1 MSDVWTDI
9 HRTYNTRLDENPCRL
24 PIHLL
29 KRSVLMSSELLLDS
43 FLGTGT
49 TAIAANCNR
58 GSEALP
64 RRFLGN
70 IRSIRDIDAIPPQL

>member
-1 MSDVWTDI
+1 LARI
-9 HRTYNTRLDENPCRL
+9 
-24 PIHLL
+24 
-29 KRSVLMSSELLLDS
+29 VLMSSDDA
-43 FLGTGT
+43 FLGIGT

-70 IRSIRDIDAIPPQL
+70 IRSIRDIDAVPPQP

>member
-29 KRSVLMSSELLLDS
+29 KRIVLMSSEDP
-43 FLGTGT
+43 FLGIGT

-70 IRSIRDIDAIPPQL
+70 IRSIRDIDAVPPQP

>member
-1 MSDVWTDI
+1 LARI
-9 HRTYNTRLDENPCRL
+9 
-24 PIHLL
+24 
-29 KRSVLMSSELLLDS
+29 VLMSSDDP

-64 RRFLGN
+64 REAVALSN
-70 IRSIRDIDAIPPQL
+70 LILPEEHPPT